1 MTQGFQSFTKRYV
14 KILVVLTGLA
24 VVSSILLNSGC
35 GMTSSPSIP
44 SPTPTPDRTAPT
56 SAVTSPAPGATV
68 STGTTISIT
77 GTASD
82 TGGGTV
88 ARVDVSVDGGA
99 TYGLATGT
107 TSWSFSWTP
116 TTPGSAAIRSRAVD
130 TSGNV
135 QDPTAQIT
143 VTVQDKTPPTSTI
156 TFPKAGA
163 IVLTGAQV
171 NIAGTANDAGGGS
184 VQSVQ
189 VSVDGGGAYSPAMG
203 TTAWSFN
210 WTPSTPVPTTIKS
223 RAVDNNGNVQDPP
236 AEI

>member
-1 MTQGFQSFTKRYV
+1 MTQGFQSGAKRYV
-14 KILVVLTGLA
+14 KILGVLTGLA
-24 VVSSILLNSGC
+24 VVSSILLYSGC
-35 GMTSSPSIP
+35 GMTSSPKTPVNPVDTTPPTSIIT
-44 SPTPTPDRTAPT
+44 SPTTGGVVST
-56 SAVTSPAPGATV
+56 GATV
-68 STGTTISIT
+68 NIN

-99 TYGLATGT
+99 TYSSATGT

-156 TFPKAGA
+156 TFPNAGA
-163 IVLTGAQV
+163 IVITGAHV
-171 NIAGTANDAGGGS
+171 KLDGVANDTGGGRE
-184 VQSVQ
+184 
-189 VSVDGGGAYSPAMG
+189 
-203 TTAWSFN
+203 
-210 WTPSTPVPTTIKS
+210 KS
-223 RAVDNNGNVQDPP
+223 
-236 AEI
+236 